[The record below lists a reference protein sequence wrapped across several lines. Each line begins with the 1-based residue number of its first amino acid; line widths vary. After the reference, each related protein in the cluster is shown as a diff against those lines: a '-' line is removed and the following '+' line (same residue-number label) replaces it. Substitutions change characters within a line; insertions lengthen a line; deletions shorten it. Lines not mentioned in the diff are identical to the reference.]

1 MSVPTRLALEG
12 DMRARSRRPRSLL
25 LVSAVAVS
33 VVLVGCSSAKNN
45 GQNSLQPKGADAHK
59 INDLF
64 VPIAIIAIVVGVL
77 VLGATVWFAIRFRYR
92 AGKNDNPKQ
101 LHGHTRL
108 EIGWTIV
115 PALLLAVIAVPSVS
129 AIFELA
135 RDPGSD
141 ALQVTVVGKQWWW
154 QFEYP
159 DAKVVTADE
168 LVIPAGRDVHLK
180 LQACEENVCNVIHS
194 FWVPELAGTRDVV
207 PGLTNELTI
216 SADKPGTFLGQ
227 CKEYC
232 GLSHANM
239 RFRVIAMQPAD
250 FQTWLSEQQQG
261 PVNPLLDAN
270 KEPAGEAQRLIATK
284 FQCTNCHQFDNP
296 AAPSY
301 GPNLTHLA
309 SRDFFASGTFPLNRQ
324 NLVNWILNAPS
335 MIPMQTEDPK
345 CRPAPL
351 EGCVGMPSFTEN
363 VPNGQ
368 PTMTRAEA
376 EQIADFLLE
385 QK

>member
-1 MSVPTRLALEG
+1 MRSRSRGPRRFFLIAAAALAL
-12 DMRARSRRPRSLL
+12 
-25 LVSAVAVS
+25 
-33 VVLVGCSSAKNN
+33 VLAGCSSTDTN
-45 GQNSLQPKGADAHK
+45 GQNSLQPKGSAAQK
-59 INDLF
+59 IDDLF
-64 VPIAIIAIVVGVL
+64 VPIAIIAIVIGIL
-77 VLGATVWFAIRFRYR
+77 VLAATVYVAVRYRYR

-101 LHGHTRL
+101 VHGNTRL
-108 EIGWTIV
+108 EIGWTIL

-129 AIFELA
+129 TIFELA
-135 RDPGSD
+135 ESPGPQ

-180 LQACEENVCNVIHS
+180 LKACEADVCNVIHS

-207 PGLTNELTI
+207 PGLTNETTI
-216 SADKPGTFLGQ
+216 KADEPGTFLGQ

-239 RFRVIAMQPAD
+239 RFRVIAKTPAE
-250 FQTWLSEQQQG
+250 FQEWLSGQQQG
-261 PVNPLLDAN
+261 PVNPLYEEGPDG
-270 KEPAGEAQRLIATK
+270 KQVPAGEAQRLIATK
-284 FQCTNCHQFDNP
+284 YQCTNCHTFDD
-296 AAPSY
+296 ASVVTY
-301 GPNLTHLA
+301 GPNLTHLG
-309 SRDFFASGTFPLNRQ
+309 SRERFASDSFQLNRP
-324 NLVNWILNAPS
+324 NLVNWILNAPG
-335 MIPMQTEDPK
+335 MLPMQTEEVK
-345 CRPAPL
+345 CRPSAQ

-363 VPNGQ
+363 AGDNPV
-368 PTMTRAEA
+368 MTRAEA